1 VADNAAPRRPMRG
14 PRPFAAAGVAVV
26 LAIGVG
32 VAVKVATSDVAS
44 RRNIAA
50 SHATTPDRVTSVST
64 TLPAETEGG
73 DSGVGQE
80 LPQLAFV
87 DEFRGWRAAP
97 LVGGQAIEFTRNG
110 GRSWVVQQRVPANN
124 DDTNSVIGVVAVDLH
139 HAFALAYAGNTP
151 SGVPLPNFLLRTTDG
166 VHWRRV
172 AARGLPRPL
181 RDFSFADPSNGW
193 GITFGDDLVATAD
206 GGDHWHTL
214 ESPATTTLESVCL
227 AAAGAGWVATTDSVY
242 RSTNDGVQ
250 WRRQITLPYG
260 GDLPAALVCRGSHVA
275 YAAFSV
281 GAGQH
286 IGGFVRSDDGGV
298 HWRSLTVDHRP
309 GSASVDAAGFPDTQE
324 RGDPTAMTGDGTL
337 VFVTGCY
344 ACSPQLN
351 WVVVAGA
358 TDHFVVGHFDETT
371 ARFGLIDATA
381 VNAHDLFAEVRQIDP
396 SSAVGGTVSLYATV
410 DGGHTWQLRD
420 RDG

>member
-1 VADNAAPRRPMRG
+1 MREPRA
-14 PRPFAAAGVAVV
+14 FAAAGVAVV

-32 VAVKVATSDVAS
+32 VGVAVKAATSGVAS
-44 RRNIAA
+44 RRHITA
-50 SHATTPDRVTSVST
+50 SNATTPGFTTSGVST
-64 TLPAETEGG
+64 TLPAGVEG
-73 DSGVGQE
+73 SGGGSQQ

-87 DEFRGWRAAP
+87 DGLRGWRAAP
-97 LVGGQAIEFTRNG
+97 LVGGQAIEFTSNG

-124 DDTNSVIGVVAVDLH
+124 PDTNSVVGVVAVDLH

-151 SGVPLPNFLLRTTDG
+151 AGAPLPNFLLRTSDG

-172 AARGLPRPL
+172 EARGLPRPL
-181 RDFSFADPSNGW
+181 RDFSFADPRNGW
-193 GITFGDDLVATAD
+193 GITLGDELVVTAD
-206 GGDHWHTL
+206 KGDHWHTL
-214 ESPATTTLESVCL
+214 VSPATTTLESVCL
-227 AAAGAGWVATTDSVY
+227 AAAGAGWVATTHSVY
-242 RSTNDGVQ
+242 RSNDDGVRWQ
-250 WRRQITLPYG
+250 RQITLPYG
-260 GDLPAALVCRGSHVA
+260 GDQPTALVCRGSHVA

-286 IGGFVRSDDGGV
+286 IGGFVRSDDDGV

-309 GSASVDAAGFPDTQE
+309 GSASIDAPGFPDTQE

-337 VFVTGCY
+337 VFLTGCY

-351 WVVVAGA
+351 WVVVAST

-371 ARFGLIDATA
+371 ARYGLIDATA

-396 SSAVGGTVSLYATV
+396 FSAVGGTVSLYASV
-410 DGGHTWQLRD
+410 DGGRTWQLRD